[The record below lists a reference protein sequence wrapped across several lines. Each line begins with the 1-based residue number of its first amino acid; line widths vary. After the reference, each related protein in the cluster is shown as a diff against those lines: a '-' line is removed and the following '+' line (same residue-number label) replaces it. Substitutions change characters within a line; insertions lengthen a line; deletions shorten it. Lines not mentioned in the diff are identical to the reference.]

1 MLHWGDCIDSDSDEE
16 YSNHPETV
24 EIPAEVSA
32 DTAAVKSRAV
42 TRNVSYASLL
52 QSNDDPETVGT
63 PAEVSVESTAST
75 SRKVTGNISF
85 ASMLRGGSKSTP
97 EPATMDQENV
107 GASFRGDAN
116 AAVESTVSEPKQRS
130 VQIKPETAEK
140 QSAKVV
146 QGISFLSKVL
156 GATAEGAGAQL
167 QTSPSATPRAASVP
181 EGPLPAPKAKPAFN
195 LSLDSSRDGL
205 NLLFSQ
211 VVRAG
216 NGALPSTPRQ
226 PVASLPKIAE
236 ETASPKAA
244 KEVKPEPLNE
254 KRIEKRQRQIDIG
267 KMSVGYQH
275 YTKAVPK
282 NDRVVG
288 VLRHPVTPNKLER
301 VSKRNFDAKM
311 KSWRRYLH
319 LWDDP
324 NVDPMKAGVPV
335 GKSSPRTEVKKK
347 IKEGG
352 EKRKAAKTPLKGQRN
367 AKSAKLS
374 NGQIT
379 A

>member
-130 VQIKPETAEK
+130 VQIKPETAE
-140 QSAKVV
+140 
-146 QGISFLSKVL
+146 
-156 GATAEGAGAQL
+156 
-167 QTSPSATPRAASVP
+167 
-181 EGPLPAPKAKPAFN
+181 
-195 LSLDSSRDGL
+195 
-205 NLLFSQ
+205 
-211 VVRAG
+211 
-216 NGALPSTPRQ
+216 
-226 PVASLPKIAE
+226 
-236 ETASPKAA
+236 
-244 KEVKPEPLNE
+244 
-254 KRIEKRQRQIDIG
+254 
-267 KMSVGYQH
+267 
-275 YTKAVPK
+275 
-282 NDRVVG
+282 
-288 VLRHPVTPNKLER
+288 
-301 VSKRNFDAKM
+301 
-311 KSWRRYLH
+311 
-319 LWDDP
+319 
-324 NVDPMKAGVPV
+324 
-335 GKSSPRTEVKKK
+335 SSPPK
-347 IKEGG
+347 
-352 EKRKAAKTPLKGQRN
+352 
-367 AKSAKLS
+367 
-374 NGQIT
+374 
-379 A
+379 